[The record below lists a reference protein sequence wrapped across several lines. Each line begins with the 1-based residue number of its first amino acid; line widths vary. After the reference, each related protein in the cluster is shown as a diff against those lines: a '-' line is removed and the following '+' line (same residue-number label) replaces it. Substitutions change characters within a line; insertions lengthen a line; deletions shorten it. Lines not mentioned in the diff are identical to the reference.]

1 MEHKAPP
8 SPSFTSKEL
17 EVSEILLQL
26 PSLILQS
33 KFDRHT
39 FKATWGCTKPRY
51 TSLSEP
57 GIDKTSRT
65 ESETPV
71 SCLPIVVVAHKKPKN
86 LKRKRGELFEIINQ
100 FSKRIE
106 SFKKEIANVKSHNET
121 LKSFNSKLKERK
133 QELMSSCMRSL
144 GIPDLNVPLDHVKS
158 FQSQAFDLND
168 ALDEDCEIV
177 ESALGF
183 DLNETLN
190 DDDCVVVEPAQV
202 VDLEC

>member
-8 SPSFTSKEL
+8 SPSFTNKEL

-71 SCLPIVVVAHKKPKN
+71 SCLPIVAVAHKKPKN
-86 LKRKRGELFEIINQ
+86 LKRKRDELFEIINQ

-168 ALDEDCEIV
+168 TLDEDCEIV

>member
-1 MEHKAPP
+1 MEDKSSP
-8 SPSFTSKEL
+8 SPSFTNKEL

-26 PSLILQS
+26 TSLILRS
-33 KFDRHT
+33 KFSRYT
-39 FKATWGCTKPRY
+39 FKATWGCTKPR

-57 GIDKTSRT
+57 GIDRTSRT

-71 SCLPIVVVAHKKPKN
+71 SCLPINVAVAHKKPKN
-86 LKRKRGELFEIINQ
+86 LKRKRDELFEIINQ

-106 SFKKEIANVKSHNET
+106 SFKKEIANVKSHNEK

-133 QELMSSCMRSL
+133 QELMSSCMSPL

-158 FQSQAFDLND
+158 FQSQAFDLN
-168 ALDEDCEIV
+168 ATLDEDCEFV
-177 ESALGF
+177 ESAQGF

-190 DDDCVVVEPAQV
+190 DDDCVNCRACPS
-202 VDLEC
+202 C